1 MKRFDEIREILE
13 SQNLTLKI
21 ELLEYLSD
29 QFDSF
34 NKNIAHFDDIIC
46 LLLDSYFKEAIPGV
60 KNEIIDTLSK
70 AAVFQ
75 NIEDID
81 FSFLISQLDIMPV
94 EHLSRFIDI
103 LSFTHNFT
111 LIPIIKKYEGH
122 LSGDVRKT
130 VESALIEL
138 SADNQG

>member
-1 MKRFDEIREILE
+1 MKQFNEIREILE
-13 SQNLTLKI
+13 SKNLTLKI

-34 NKNIAHFDDIIC
+34 NKTIAHFDDIIC
-46 LLLDSYFKEAIPGV
+46 LLLDSYFKEAIPRV

-75 NIEDID
+75 NIENID

-103 LSFTHNFT
+103 LRVLHTIS
-111 LIPIIKKYEGH
+111 
-122 LSGDVRKT
+122 S
-130 VESALIEL
+130 
-138 SADNQG
+138 

>member
-1 MKRFDEIREILE
+1 M
-13 SQNLTLKI
+13 
-21 ELLEYLSD
+21 
-29 QFDSF
+29 
-34 NKNIAHFDDIIC
+34 
-46 LLLDSYFKEAIPGV
+46 

-75 NIEDID
+75 NIENID

-103 LSFTHNFT
+103 LSFTHNFK

-122 LSGDVRKT
+122 LNEDVRKSA
-130 VESALIEL
+130 ESALKEL